1 MTDRTVELFE
11 REKKPINNVKPN
23 DNDVAIRVKVSDSS
37 LAAGRHFDETATFI
51 SHITRNS
58 IDALK
63 NYFRDDMTT
72 DDWKLVIKL
81 KKILN
86 IQ

>member
-1 MTDRTVELFE
+1 MNPLKEK
-11 REKKPINNVKPN
+11 KKPINNVKPN
-23 DNDVAIRVKVSDSS
+23 DGDVAIRVKVSDSS
-37 LAAGRHFDETATFI
+37 LAAGRHFDETSTFI